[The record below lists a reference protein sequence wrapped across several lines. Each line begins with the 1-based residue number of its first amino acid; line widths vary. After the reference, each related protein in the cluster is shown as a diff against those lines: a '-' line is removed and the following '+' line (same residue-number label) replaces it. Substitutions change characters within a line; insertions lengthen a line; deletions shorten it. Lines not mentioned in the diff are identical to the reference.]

1 MASVAV
7 ARDISLIFI
16 FVLSII
22 VTISGLPVG
31 DVNVGNTDGQIEQPD
46 GQQTFPADV
55 PPPPGAFNDPGSEP
69 GILPPN
75 NLPETPPEDVG
86 APLNAV
92 KDVTSP
98 EEAAAAAGTGLA
110 MMAGPVVP
118 GGNTG
123 ALFPNIAPPPGG
135 EVNVEAPAQGQ
146 EAPANNGAFF
156 NNMAPPPVNA
166 ANGAGEVNIE
176 APAQGQEAPANNG
189 AFFNNMA
196 PPPVD
201 AANGAVPAQG
211 QMEPADNGGM
221 FPANMPP
228 PPPGAMNDGVPG
240 QGQTVPGMFPANMP
254 PPPPGAMNEG
264 VPAQENKVNAPSDKG
279 FASPPYQGMFPPNMP
294 PPPPGAFNEPPPNPI
309 INEKKASQVAPS
321 SGSAVEPVYIKGM
334 AVPEKAAVPPSDPN
348 RYVDPNN
355 IQASSILSNQP
366 GSTTGTDQ
374 SNDQQY
380 NPDTPVSNDQSQA
393 PSNPQVFNPDS
404 QDNNGEGVA
413 PYNPD
418 EPDASNIP
426 SQNGNGG
433 SVESTQNQNEAQVPY
448 NPDQPEAPQN
458 SPFSGNQQEKPIPT
472 QNEVGAPDDQNVP
485 EADPNQPAEPD
496 SENNVPTG
504 PDFYESPSDPDE
516 NESAESPYEPS
527 DESPYEDGEQVGE
540 SQGEYSSFDSVMN
553 FLKSSDYESSDSLAG
568 GDGSPDSFWQDSD
581 SEEFSDTDYGVDSSD
596 YSNLDWL
603 YDDNS
608 YQESDSSEEKE
619 DQEDRD
625 QFTVP
630 QEFDDDLYRSGG
642 AKLIIYCIPALILCV
657 LILLAWNNY
666 RGKIRV
672 VGVPTVD
679 SKQYDWR
686 TGPKSEEH
694 APMLTEQDL
703 DERGY

>member
-1 MASVAV
+1 MASVAA
-7 ARDISLIFI
+7 ARDISFIFI

-31 DVNVGNTDGQIEQPD
+31 DVDVGNTDGQIEQPD

-69 GILPPN
+69 RILPPN
-75 NLPETPPEDVG
+75 NLPETPPEYVG

-92 KDVTSP
+92 QNVKSP

-123 ALFPNIAPPPGG
+123 ALSPNNVPPPAG

-146 EAPANNGAFF
+146 EVPTRNGAFF
-156 NNMAPPPVNA
+156 NNMAPPPA
-166 ANGAGEVNIE
+166 
-176 APAQGQEAPANNG
+176 
-189 AFFNNMA
+189 
-196 PPPVD
+196 D

-228 PPPGAMNDGVPG
+228 PPPGAMNDEVPG
-240 QGQTVPGMFPANMP
+240 QGQTVPDMFPNNMP
-254 PPPPGAMNEG
+254 PPPPGAMNEE
-264 VPAQENKVNAPSDKG
+264 VPAQENNIDAPSDKG
-279 FASPPYQGMFPPNMP
+279 IASPPYQGMFPPNMP

-309 INEKKASQVAPS
+309 NEKKASPVASS

-334 AVPEKAAVPPSDPN
+334 AVPETAALPPSDPN

-355 IQASSILSNQP
+355 IQASSILSNQQ
-366 GSTTGTDQ
+366 GSTTGNDQ
-374 SNDQQY
+374 SNVQQY
-380 NPDTPVSNDQSQA
+380 NPDTPVSSDQSQA

-404 QDNNGEGVA
+404 QDNHGEGAA

-418 EPDASNIP
+418 EPDAFNIP
-426 SQNGNGG
+426 SQNGNEG

-458 SPFSGNQQEKPIPT
+458 I
-472 QNEVGAPDDQNVP
+472 VAPYDQTVP
-485 EADPNQPAEPD
+485 DANPNQPAEPD

-504 PDFYESPSDPDE
+504 PDSYKIQSDTDE

-527 DESPYEDGEQVGE
+527 DESPYENEEQVGE
-540 SQGEYSSFDSVMN
+540 SQGESSSLDPVKN
-553 FLKSSDYESSDSLAG
+553 FLESSYYESSDSLAG

-581 SEEFSDTDYGVDSSD
+581 SEGFSDTSYGVDSSEN
-596 YSNLDWL
+596 SNLEWL
-603 YDDNS
+603 YDASS
-608 YQESDSSEEKE
+608 YQESDSSEEKEEEDFFGLDRTGEKNE

-642 AKLIIYCIPALILCV
+642 AKLILYCIPALILCV
-657 LILLAWNNY
+657 LILLAWKNY

-686 TGPKSEEH
+686 TGPQSEER